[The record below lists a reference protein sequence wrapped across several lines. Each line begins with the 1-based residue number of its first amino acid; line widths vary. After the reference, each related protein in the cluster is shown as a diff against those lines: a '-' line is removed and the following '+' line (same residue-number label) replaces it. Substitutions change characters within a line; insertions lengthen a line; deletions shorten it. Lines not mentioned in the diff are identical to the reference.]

1 MGGLFSSP
9 SAPAVPD
16 AAATAAAQGAAN
28 KDTAIAQANLNSIN
42 QITPYGNLNYS
53 VDGYNPD
60 GTPIRTATQTLT
72 PTQQA
77 SLDQQQQLGLDVT
90 GLASSQLGRVAQS
103 VGTPFSYA
111 GLPAAPTGDQ
121 AYVDSATDA
130 LFNQSQ
136 SRLQPLQAQQS
147 REFDTKMANQGIP
160 TNSEAYKNAN
170 QQFQQGQNDAM
181 QTALNQ
187 AVANGSNAASQQF
200 NMQQGAR
207 QQGINEY
214 TTQRNAPLNE
224 MGALLS
230 GGQVQNPNFVNTPQ
244 TNVANTDVIGAT
256 ALSTNAAQN
265 AYNQQMGQQNAI
277 YGAIGSLGG
286 AATSAAMMSSDRR
299 LKTNIRKVGQLPNG
313 LNVYRFAYKAD
324 PRHRHTGVMA
334 QEVMRVMP
342 RAVGF
347 KDGFMNVDYHMVLGL

>member
-1 MGGLFSSP
+1 MFSSP

-28 KDTAIAQANLNSIN
+28 RDTAITQAGLNATN
-42 QITPYGNLNYS
+42 QVTPYGNLTYS
-53 VDGYNPD
+53 QDGTWSD
-60 GTPIRTATQTLT
+60 GTPRYTATQSLNQ
-72 PTQQA
+72 TQQA
-77 SLDQQQQLGLDVT
+77 ALNQQQQLGLDVT
-90 GLASSQLGRVAQS
+90 GLASDQLGRVSQS
-103 VGTPFSYA
+103 VSTPFSYQ

-121 AYVDSATDA
+121 AYVDKATDA
-130 LFNQSQ
+130 LFNQSM
-136 SRLQPLQAQQS
+136 SRLQPIQDQQN
-147 REFDTKMANQGIP
+147 RQFDTKLANQGIAS
-160 TNSEAYKNAN
+160 NSEAYKNAN
-170 QQFQQGQNDAM
+170 QQFQQGQNDAV

-256 ALSTNAAQN
+256 SLATNAANN
-265 AYNQQMGQQNAI
+265 AYNQQMGSRNAI
-277 YGAIGSLGG
+277 YGALGSLGG
-286 AATSAAMMSSDRR
+286 AATGAAIMSDRR
-299 LKTNIRKVGQLPNG
+299 LKTKIRKIGTLPNG
-313 LNVYRFAYKAD
+313 LHVYRFAYKSS
-324 PRHRHTGVMA
+324 PHQMHTGLMA
-334 QEVMRVMP
+334 QEVMHILP
-342 RAVGF
+342 QAVIF
-347 KDGFMNVDYHMVLGL
+347 KDAFMAVNYSMVLGV